1 MNEQKCNCQTRIRNA
16 INSEPSGGHDYVDEV
31 LGLLRVTRGQRDDA
45 ERCLQAEIVGANNLL
60 KQNDGLRATLAKFDE
75 CVHLL
80 TGNEGGD
87 DSLTVLRQYINEHGQ
102 AV

>member
-1 MNEQKCNCQTRIRNA
+1 MNEPKCNCQKRIRDE
-16 INSEPSGGHDYVDEV
+16 IKCEPSADHDYVDEV

-45 ERCLQAEIVGANNLL
+45 ERRLKAEIVGANNLL

-80 TGNEGGD
+80 TGNEGED
-87 DSLTVLRQYINEHGQ
+87 DSLTVLRQYVSERGR